1 MKVMRKLFIIQLKQL
16 LSFTS
21 NVGRKKRQSRS
32 IWLMLL
38 LLAGLGLYIGG
49 IYSFSMAQAFHML
62 GTLDRVF
69 VIMSG
74 IAVLLSL
81 LMIVIKATAL
91 SFKPRIPSFA
101 ELALQP
107 QTVMAAKLVAV
118 YGEALIINFY
128 DGSQSVCL

>member
-49 IYSFSMAQAFHML
+49 IYSFSMAQAFHMS
-62 GTLDRVF
+62 TLR
-69 VIMSG
+69 
-74 IAVLLSL
+74 
-81 LMIVIKATAL
+81 
-91 SFKPRIPSFA
+91 
-101 ELALQP
+101 
-107 QTVMAAKLVAV
+107 
-118 YGEALIINFY
+118 
-128 DGSQSVCL
+128 